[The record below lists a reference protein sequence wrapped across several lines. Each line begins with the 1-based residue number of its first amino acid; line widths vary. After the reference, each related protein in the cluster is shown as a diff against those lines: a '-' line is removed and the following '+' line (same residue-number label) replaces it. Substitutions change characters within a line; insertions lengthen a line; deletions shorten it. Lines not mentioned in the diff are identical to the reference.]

1 MANKKRKHHPLSP
14 RYWPTWAGMGVLWL
28 FSQILPYNMALAT
41 GRQLGKLVYHAFPKR
56 RHIAAVNLKICF
68 PQMTESA
75 REQLLIEHFHSLG
88 IGIVMIGFAWW
99 ARDGKLQSLVE
110 IDGIEHLQKSL
121 QKGRGVILLS
131 AHFTD
136 LEITGRLLSLYQS
149 IAVMYRKHENPV
161 IERTF
166 SRNRQKRFEAAIQR
180 NEIRQVV
187 RALKQG
193 LPVWYAPDQSFKG
206 RNSTLAPFF
215 GEPAGTNTA
224 TSRLAKI
231 SGSDV
236 ILFTGYRKQ
245 NANGYRLVLHPPLRD
260 FPTDDMQQDATRING
275 LIEQAISDAP
285 AQYLWIHRR
294 FKKRKVIPDPY

>member
-1 MANKKRKHHPLSP
+1 MAKRRKHSLYSPLVWPSWIALGLLWLGSRLLSYRMALSLGRGLGRLIYRISP
-14 RYWPTWAGMGVLWL
+14 R
-28 FSQILPYNMALAT
+28 
-41 GRQLGKLVYHAFPKR
+41 R
-56 RHIAAVNLKICF
+56 RHIAQVNLAICF
-68 PQMTESA
+68 PDLNEAQRDE
-75 REQLLIEHFHSLG
+75 RLRRHFESLG
-88 IGIVMIGFAWW
+88 IGLLMIGFAWW
-99 ARDGKLQSLVE
+99 APDEKLRPLLE
-110 IDGIEHLQKSL
+110 IEGLEHLQKSL
-121 QKGRGVILLS
+121 QQGNGVILLS

-136 LEITGRLLSLYQS
+136 LEMTGRLLSLHQP
-149 IAVMYRKHENPV
+149 IAVMYRRHENPV
-161 IERTF
+161 IEWAF
-166 SRNRQKRFEAAIQR
+166 GRNRRQRFEAAIQR

-187 RALKQG
+187 RTLKRN

-236 ILFTGYRKQ
+236 ILFSGYRKE
-245 NANGYRLVLHPPLRD
+245 NGTGYRLVLHRPLQD
-260 FPTDDMQQDATRING
+260 FPSKDLQQDATRINS
-275 LIEQAISDAP
+275 LIEQAIAYAP